1 MIMLYDLH
9 VIQCLT
15 ADAGRRGQM
24 FQSVI
29 HLLQN
34 IDWQSVSKTFNIA
47 SLIIQLLLAIF
58 R

>member
-1 MIMLYDLH
+1 
-9 VIQCLT
+9 
-15 ADAGRRGQM
+15 M

>member
-1 MIMLYDLH
+1 MIMFYDLH
-9 VIQCLT
+9 AIQCLT
-15 ADAGRRGQM
+15 ADAERRWQM
-24 FQSVI
+24 LQSVI

-34 IDWQSVSKTFNIA
+34 IDWQSVSKTLNIA

>member
-1 MIMLYDLH
+1 ML
-9 VIQCLT
+9 
-15 ADAGRRGQM
+15 
-24 FQSVI
+24 QSVI

-34 IDWQSVSKTFNIA
+34 IDWQSVSKTLNIA